1 MLGCRGS
8 AAILP
13 AAKWA
18 VTPYPLLRRAL
29 QFLASCRS
37 RPRPALLVALVPVDM
52 LSAWRRSPLSTATR
66 LFDGGIDTLLSA
78 SVQRLGFAG
87 PAAPSGAPEAPE
99 TQQYILASNT
109 PVTKRLWQER

>member
-1 MLGCRGS
+1 VAGIVISGQLR
-8 AAILP
+8 I
-13 AAKWA
+13 
-18 VTPYPLLRRAL
+18 TPQATVLLL
-29 QFLASCRS
+29 E
-37 RPRPALLVALVPVDM
+37 LVFADM

-66 LFDGGIDTLLSA
+66 LLNGGPDMLLSA

-87 PAAPSGAPEAPE
+87 PGAPSGAPEAPE